1 MSRSVRKPIL
11 TGVARVEEPDD
22 LRPPV
27 EDPRHVHVT
36 RNGDNVTMF
45 AAQGRVLVA
54 GERIRCADPGVQ
66 SLRARHS
73 RGPRFCKS
81 RFVLAHSA

>member
-45 AAQGRVLVA
+45 AAQGRVWSPV
-54 GERIRCADPGVQ
+54 
-66 SLRARHS
+66 
-73 RGPRFCKS
+73 
-81 RFVLAHSA
+81 SA